1 MIGFIAGTA
10 GLVLGGALGWWLG
23 GRSVRE
29 AYGGPLLELSRRL
42 RAGEIPWEHREGNA
56 AGGSS
61 APEIQHLQE
70 SLQIS
75 WVPAERCRQE
85 SVDQA
90 LERIGGYLRHQVE
103 LPLLEGVERGGDQLQ
118 IRAGRALDALDDLGF
133 FLTTEVSHALDRHN
147 VITLLQEVTRE
158 WTGEFSSPI
167 SLTSGDPVIHARV
180 APDAFKDALYLVL
193 ANAGRYGKGHP
204 VEVKVETEGDE
215 VRIRVG
221 DRGPGFS
228 PDALERGLEPLFT
241 TDSGA
246 LGLGLS
252 HARRVFKALEGEV
265 HLRNREGGGGEVE
278 VILPLD

>member
-1 MIGFIAGTA
+1 MIGFIAGMA
-10 GLVLGGALGWWLG
+10 GLLLGGVLGWWFG
-23 GRSVRE
+23 GRGVRE
-29 AYGGPLLELSRRL
+29 AYGRPLLELSRRL
-42 RAGEIPWEHREGNA
+42 RAGEIPWEQE
-56 AGGSS
+56 GGSAGS
-61 APEIQHLQE
+61 GSNPPEIQHLQE
-70 SLQIS
+70 SLRS
-75 WVPAERCRQE
+75 GWVPAELCRQE

-90 LERIGGYLRHQVE
+90 LDRIGGYLRHQVE
-103 LPLLEGVERGGDQLQ
+103 LPLLEGVERGGDQLR
-118 IRAGRALDALDDLGF
+118 IRANRVLDALDDLGF
-133 FLTTEVSHALDRHN
+133 FLSTEMPHALDRQN

-158 WTGEFSSPI
+158 WTNEFSSPM
-167 SLTSGDPVIHARV
+167 SLTSDDPVIHARV

-204 VEVKVETEGDE
+204 VEVKVETEGAQ

-241 TDSGA
+241 TDPGA

-252 HARRVFKALEGEV
+252 HARRVFEALEGEV

-278 VILPLD
+278 IILPLD